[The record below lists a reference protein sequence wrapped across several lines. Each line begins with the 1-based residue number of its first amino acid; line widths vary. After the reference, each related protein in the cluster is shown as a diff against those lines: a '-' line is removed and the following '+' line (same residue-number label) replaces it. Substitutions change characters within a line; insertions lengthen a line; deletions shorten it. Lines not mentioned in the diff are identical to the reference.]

1 MTVYCAGSRVTILVV
16 TYSDM
21 EPSVVKGLREV
32 LNQIQKFAL
41 LGRPILRAAVKI
53 EGTDTTLQLRIP
65 LSVNDIQALES
76 DNDPDGAFIVHEDE
90 PRAHYGAV
98 NENLNPDGLAINLR
112 LAQRNCIN
120 S

>member
-1 MTVYCAGSRVTILVV
+1 M
-16 TYSDM
+16 DQ
-21 EPSVVKGLREV
+21 SVLKGLREV

-41 LGRPILRAAVKI
+41 HGRPILRAAIKI
-53 EGTDTTLQLRIP
+53 EGTDTALQLRVP

-76 DNDPDGAFIVHEDE
+76 DNDLDGAFMVHADE

-98 NENLNPDGLAINLR
+98 NENLNPDGLATNLR
-112 LAQRNCIN
+112 LALRNCIN